1 MIKEIQLH
9 YTPLTQDMN
18 AEVGIPIQGT
28 ERDLALI
35 VPAKPTTSSLF
46 TWQLLERWIRD
57 QDTLDIP
64 ELVGKVIEKGGS
76 VVQCASHSCES
87 TLKICRRFLDEGF
100 LNYSPSCE
108 PELEE

>member
-1 MIKEIQLH
+1 MIRPIQLH
-9 YTPLTQDMN
+9 YTPLTQDMT

-35 VPAKPTTSSLF
+35 VPAKPTTSSGI
-46 TWQLLERWIRD
+46 TWQLQCWIHD
-57 QDTLDIP
+57 QDTVDIP
-64 ELVGKVIEKGGS
+64 QLVGKVIEQGGS

-87 TLKICRRFLDEGF
+87 TLNICRRLLDEGF

-108 PELEE
+108 PELEQ